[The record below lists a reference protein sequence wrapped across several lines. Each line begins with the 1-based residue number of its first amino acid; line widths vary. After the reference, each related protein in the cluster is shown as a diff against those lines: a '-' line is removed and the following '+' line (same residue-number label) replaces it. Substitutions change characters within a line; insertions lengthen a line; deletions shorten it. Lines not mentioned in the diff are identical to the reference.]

1 MPETPESVLHD
12 RESKRLER
20 LSEIASEPNL
30 KATLA
35 RLARLHARIASE
47 LRSSQSS
54 EVEIPRLMRPE
65 RTPARYKMRLLEP
78 GGCALA
84 LPIEADSDSEA
95 LQIAW
100 FVQEACSDFSDGFD
114 LWVESRPIANSYDRR
129 SVRRRETLR
138 VTQSMQG
145 AILRV
150 LDALRGKR
158 PDLARSRRLLETVDR
173 LQSPAAQSD

>member
-1 MPETPESVLHD
+1 MPETPESVLHE

-20 LSEIASEPNL
+20 LSEIASEPDL

-35 RLARLHARIASE
+35 RLARLHARIAGG
-47 LRSSQSS
+47 LRSSEAQ
-54 EVEIPRLMRPE
+54 IRQLARAE
-65 RTPARYKMRLLEP
+65 RTTTRYKVRLLEHS
-78 GGCALA
+78 GCALA
-84 LPIEADSDSEA
+84 LPIEADNDSEA

-114 LWVESRPIANSYDRR
+114 LWEESRPIAKSYDRR

-138 VTQSMQG
+138 VTPSMQR

-150 LDALRGKR
+150 LETLRGKR
-158 PDLARSRRLLETVDR
+158 PDFARSPRLLEAVNR
-173 LQSPAAQSD
+173 LESPAAQSG